1 MQRKPILI
9 AVIVTGMLLTSAPAA
24 QANETELAS
33 DVLDTL
39 TVEPQTDD
47 YNAADDRPDDWAQ
60 ANDNPGDYSTTR
72 DTILA
77 RDMTDVTYN
86 DKHQVATGTL
96 HDPYTGT
103 TINFK
108 RGQTTSNAVQIDH
121 VVAFG
126 EAWESGLGDDDEQTI
141 ERYYND
147 PYVLLAVDG
156 PSNNGK
162 QDSDAAEWLPSRVDA
177 DGKDTYDCYYVARQ
191 IAVKDKYDLSVDK
204 AEKNAMSDVLATC
217 PAQTIPS
224 ESDGA
229 YWENADTGDTET
241 LPGDVNGD
249 GEYTTGDLTGLTVTV
264 DGEPYKEFTPDTDSY
279 KLPDG
284 DHTVTIAGTPDGW
297 TMTPAA
303 QSAQAPMPD
312 GSIVTTTTYAFTF
325 TASDGTTVASYT
337 FTWGKAE
344 HAGGEDDD
352 TSDTPPVVD
361 DTDTDNPDTNAGAD
375 TVPDATDTDDPDSG
389 NITETPTD
397 QLASTGAPIAGIGA
411 FTLAMLCCGAALGV
425 LLRRRTRN

>member
-9 AVIVTGMLLTSAPAA
+9 AVIVTGMLITSAPAA

-162 QDSDAAEWLPSRVDA
+162 QDSDAAEWLPSKVDA

-191 IAVKDKYDLSVDK
+191 IGVKDKYDLSVDK

-312 GSIVTTTTYAFTF
+312 GSIVTTTTMAFTY
-325 TASDGTTVASYT
+325 TAPNGVAVASYT
-337 FTWGKAE
+337 FTWGTVE
-344 HAGGEDDD
+344 HTDDGDDD

-361 DTDTDNPDTNAGAD
+361 DTDTDNPDTNAGTD

-389 NITETPTD
+389 NTTETPTD

>member
-9 AVIVTGMLLTSAPAA
+9 AVIVTGMLITSAPAA

-33 DVLDTL
+33 DALDTL

-96 HDPYTGT
+96 HDPYTGN

-162 QDSDAAEWLPSRVDA
+162 QDSDAAEWLPSKVDA

-204 AEKNAMSDVLATC
+204 AEKNAMGDVLATC

-229 YWENADTGDTET
+229 YWESGDSET

-264 DGEPYKEFTPDTDSY
+264 DGEPYKEFTPDNTSY

-325 TASDGTTVASYT
+325 TASDGTTVASYI

-361 DTDTDNPDTNAGAD
+361 DTDTDNPDTNAGTD

-389 NITETPTD
+389 NTTETPTD

>member
-47 YNAADDRPDDWAQ
+47 YNAADGRPDDWAQ